1 MVNDVLSSQT
11 PDFRAAQVSRPQAEA
26 TARTAAQA
34 ITVETAPAP
43 GGKDLPRPLPQ
54 PVDLSRVVENL
65 NRFLESSQ
73 RNLNFRFDEASGRT
87 IITVVNPETNEIVR
101 QIPPEELL
109 SLARTMREAG
119 MLFDALA

>member
-1 MVNDVLSSQT
+1 MVNEVLSSQT
-11 PDFRAAQVSRPQAEA
+11 GILRAAV
-26 TARTAAQA
+26 AQA
-34 ITVETAPAP
+34 STQLAAKPVVATDAPPANS
-43 GGKDLPRPLPQ
+43 GNDLPRPPPD

-65 NRFLESSQ
+65 NKFMESSQ

-87 IITVVNPETNEIVR
+87 IITVVNPQTDEIVR

-109 SLARTMREAG
+109 ALARTMREAG